1 MKNKVTKT
9 EVYTVTSDNGEVI
22 EEHNHQTFMVEREPY
37 YVKLYIEDI
46 GRLNGISTTQNKIL
60 LAFIRSMGYSNVIP
74 VYKPIKM
81 MIAKDLNVSLNT
93 INMAVSDFKKK
104 GLFIQIARGM
114 YIADPNLFGKGKWSD
129 IKSLRLSIEY
139 KEDGTKKLS
148 SDLPEQLRL
157 NLGI

>member
-9 EVYTVTSDNGEVI
+9 EVYTVTNNSGEVV
-22 EEHNHQTFMVEREPY
+22 EEHNHQTFMIEREPY

-60 LAFIRSMGYSNVIP
+60 LSFIRSMGYSNLIP
-74 VYKPIKM
+74 TYKPIKM
-81 MIAKDLNVSLNT
+81 MIAKELNVSLNT

-104 GLFIQIARGM
+104 GLFIPVARGM

-139 KEDGTKKLS
+139 KKDGTKKLS
-148 SDLPEQLRL
+148 SDLPEQLKL